1 MIPQSSARKE
11 RADALSKQQSP
22 TASPSRWRVTQG
34 TKAMDEVRA
43 GGARWNLMV
52 SEPRGVAS
60 SMRLDAMP
68 PARPNCAPFGV
79 RHRIRLVVWI
89 EAPQLQVAPP
99 TLSGPCGL
107 HRFFLDLSSCR

>member
-1 MIPQSSARKE
+1 MIPQSSVRKE

-79 RHRIRLVVWI
+79 RPRIRLVVWI